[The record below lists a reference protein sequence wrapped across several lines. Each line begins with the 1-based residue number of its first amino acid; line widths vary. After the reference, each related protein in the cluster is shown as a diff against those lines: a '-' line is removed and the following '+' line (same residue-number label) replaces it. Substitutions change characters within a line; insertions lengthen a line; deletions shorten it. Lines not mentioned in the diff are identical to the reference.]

1 MADYQAQIRLGFQ
14 GLDKLQTLD
23 GSLQNAANNA
33 DRLSGT
39 KIKIRTTG
47 AEALNKLASQMS
59 AIETRAASLAS
70 AVSRIGGEAAT
81 IRFNARL
88 DRQSLNKELDLVSR
102 QFQRRNWRLNVT
114 DTSVKTARNQAEKLR
129 EELEGITRKKYVIN
143 VEYKYSNPPSG
154 GRSGGRPP
162 GPPAPPRGPAGPGGA
177 SPEDIARRAGEA
189 MASGLTG
196 RLYSDAVA
204 GARSSVAR
212 EGLIDRFRQRV
223 QRPQSPGGINQALSQ
238 RYLQALGGA
247 VPAGASPQ
255 ELRAEVERLL
265 RTVDE
270 SVIESITSRIEDLR
284 LSLRMPRNMRPR
296 TRAVSGLD
304 ELLSRMAEQTTRPE
318 DAGRMLRMLPS
329 RMITTDLAGLASQ
342 QASSYLWPSL
352 IPQGKDRLFDE
363 IRRLFGSYFKSLNP
377 GSPWTGAGAKPYAL
391 QEIMAWEPWMN
402 TPRSQRGQRMLPPA
416 RAGGA
421 IALSGTSA
429 APVPA
434 SGYNRILPVSVRD
447 ITVSAMQSI
456 SRSVSGGGGASGGGG
471 GGGGGAS
478 GGGGGGAS
486 GGIPR
491 WRRQDSATVSDSRF
505 ASSTL
510 YEGLALTSVDAR
522 RRGRFAD
529 VLDGYA
535 RAVVDGEQAQ
545 RSLNADIARTA
556 QAIQSARR
564 AYVEAGATQV
574 LTSDQVRGTRSGITR
589 QRRADFAIGQRRLA
603 DQIQALEESR
613 APIDIFRN
621 YGRLQELYGGLP
633 ITQRRGALRGLRSA
647 RSGAIRGVASEAL
660 IGGAF
665 PLLFGQGPATSIG
678 GAIGGAAS
686 LLGPGAGFAG
696 GLVGSAIGMQFDT
709 FSNNLKEL
717 ASSLKAPNDAIQ
729 ALEKNGFNVGDSIKF
744 QVQQLQSVGR
754 AYDAQTLVLREVEKR
769 LGPGAAKELNALNT
783 EQKRLQ
789 ESSAILAGDLQR
801 LVIPGIIGFTV
812 VLNDLVNFINKVRGG
827 GQGVDKSRRNY
838 RFNPLTGKLTDIGE
852 APRSR
857 IQERIDKAIASASDR
872 RALSPEDAFRDAS
885 SRIDE
890 SRKAADSIQ
899 SAYRE
904 AFKLQRQTHDLQRDG
919 ATLNREIA
927 DYSYKKEREIFDL
940 RQQALEKQI
949 ENTRGATQN
958 RIERGDLGARGAFS
972 SAVGFEQQ
980 LLSNVREVMRTRKEG
995 EADIEQSRRRLEL
1008 TLVKL
1013 GRDAEDYKRTNAR
1026 EIEDIER
1033 RKLAYTRSV
1042 EDYRMQV
1049 ADYVLQRSRESA
1061 DYMRQAMT
1069 LPDMGAGGSAPAGA
1083 GATGGGAMGS
1093 KLSRLIGSHESYGGN
1108 YGAFNRGGSNQ
1119 GHTAHGSGIDPNL
1132 VNMTIAE
1139 IQRRQLAPGV
1149 PRNQQL
1155 HAVGKYQIIG
1165 STLRSLM
1172 QGRYG
1177 TTGVGSGDRF
1187 TPEVQERLG
1196 SALARNRV
1204 QGRSVE
1210 QGMRGLRQEWIGL
1223 QYASDAKLREAVVE
1237 LRGGAALAGPQ
1248 ASAATQVSNVP
1259 APRFRGVPIGPT
1271 PSAAPSNAARMAAG
1285 ASLAGG
1291 EKEAQRILEDQIKLR
1306 QKGVELGQ
1314 IEQILQNNQLP
1325 QLQQQADALQRQ
1337 IEARKQAI
1345 GLSDQAA
1352 AVADGQAEA
1361 AARLTQIEKDR
1372 VNALTRAKT
1381 QYNPQELVAATKQ
1394 INEQAGLAV
1403 DIAKKEEEQR
1413 RKNIEL
1419 NNQLQNQDRIRSEVL
1434 QLQETLAVE
1443 KAQAIALERGELK
1456 ASNVEL
1462 LLASTL
1468 YQQADEAQRQKLSGL
1483 VAETEELRKQNEFR
1497 RQINE
1502 LQRDTSLVGAGIR
1515 AGFVGGGARAFEQGM
1530 RDFDGDTSKATDLA
1544 NRTNL
1549 LESQKLVWENLEKN
1563 IVDVSNAISG
1573 SLTNGLVD
1581 IVSGT
1586 KKIED
1591 VGREM
1596 LRNIAGS
1603 FADAAQQQLTS
1614 LLQRQLAGVLSGV
1627 VGGGG
1632 GGGGGS
1638 FASSLLGA
1646 AAPALIPGF
1655 SPSFAFGGFF
1665 ANGGTT
1671 KPGEG
1676 YVVGEKG
1683 PEFFFPGMV
1692 GSVVPQSKVDKAAE
1706 LRGMREPSEGVLDL
1720 RYTVKEERGERYVT
1734 ESTFRKSNAAL
1745 LQRAR
1750 NSTYAGMRNSKDV
1763 RDYSGI

>member
-1 MADYQAQIRLGFQ
+1 MADYEGRVRVTGDFSDFDRGLKTVERRLNKPLEAVLVTSGFQQAQQSLSKLQRTIGELNKTPLEIFKGPATNAAARVAGIDSRQQDTFRALGQSAKDFFNSIASGSKSLASTTAGLRQQAAAFKALADNINFADKSQKRYFRDFTQGAEIANIRAGKATVEQLTALKDLYQSGTGGFRQDINPRVGGLNQLLSLGKDLPRTKAALTEYRSELSRVYDLVETRSLSGGIIAVEISNVEKELLKIEQDRAEANNQINNIKTASYALTGKQLFLEEENLAAIERQAAARRRAQQAANDLYNRDRALSRDFGVSTALTLRPAGVNDEEVALRNLVSTQSRLNAIEEENLAAVERRLGARQ
-14 GLDKLQTLD
+14 AEVA
-23 GSLQNAANNA
+23 AANELVRA
-33 DRLSGT
+33 QRQAAGDTYARDRALSRDFGVST
-39 KIKIRTTG
+39 
-47 AEALNKLASQMS
+47 ALTLRPAGVNDEDVARRNLISDR
-59 AIETRAASLAS
+59 TRAAAEASVFNVFSRQAEEVEKDSPTLKSISRNRDKIEAETRREALAQAKNANQAS
-70 AVSRIGGEAAT
+70 ARGRAAEFRRTGGLSFDE
-81 IRFNARL
+81 RL
-88 DRQSLNKELDLVSR
+88 A
-102 QFQRRNWRLNVT
+102 QRRPDL
-114 DTSVKTARNQAEKLR
+114 A
-129 EELEGITRKKYVIN
+129 
-143 VEYKYSNPPSG
+143 
-154 GRSGGRPP
+154 P
-162 GPPAPPRGPAGPGGA
+162 GPKQQPGFFRGSPRQ
-177 SPEDIARRAGEA
+177 
-189 MASGLTG
+189 
-196 RLYSDAVA
+196 AVA
-204 GARSSVAR
+204 
-212 EGLIDRFRQRV
+212 EGLI
-223 QRPQSPGGINQALSQ
+223 GGS
-238 RYLQALGGA
+238 
-247 VPAGASPQ
+247 
-255 ELRAEVERLL
+255 
-265 RTVDE
+265 
-270 SVIESITSRIEDLR
+270 
-284 LSLRMPRNMRPR
+284 
-296 TRAVSGLD
+296 
-304 ELLSRMAEQTTRPE
+304 
-318 DAGRMLRMLPS
+318 
-329 RMITTDLAGLASQ
+329 
-342 QASSYLWPSL
+342 
-352 IPQGKDRLFDE
+352 
-363 IRRLFGSYFKSLNP
+363 
-377 GSPWTGAGAKPYAL
+377 
-391 QEIMAWEPWMN
+391 
-402 TPRSQRGQRMLPPA
+402 
-416 RAGGA
+416 
-421 IALSGTSA
+421 
-429 APVPA
+429 
-434 SGYNRILPVSVRD
+434 
-447 ITVSAMQSI
+447 
-456 SRSVSGGGGASGGGG
+456 
-471 GGGGGAS
+471 
-478 GGGGGGAS
+478 
-486 GGIPR
+486 
-491 WRRQDSATVSDSRF
+491 
-505 ASSTL
+505 
-510 YEGLALTSVDAR
+510 
-522 RRGRFAD
+522 
-529 VLDGYA
+529 
-535 RAVVDGEQAQ
+535 
-545 RSLNADIARTA
+545 
-556 QAIQSARR
+556 
-564 AYVEAGATQV
+564 
-574 LTSDQVRGTRSGITR
+574 
-589 QRRADFAIGQRRLA
+589 
-603 DQIQALEESR
+603 
-613 APIDIFRN
+613 
-621 YGRLQELYGGLP
+621 
-633 ITQRRGALRGLRSA
+633 
-647 RSGAIRGVASEAL
+647 
-660 IGGAF
+660 F
-665 PLLFGQGPATSIG
+665 PLLFGQGLGASAGGLAGGLAGGSIG
-678 GAIGGAAS
+678 GSFGFGLSLIGTA
-686 LLGPGAGFAG
+686 
-696 GLVGSAIGMQFDT
+696 VGSAIDT
-709 FSNNLKEL
+709 TSNNLKEL

-729 ALEKNGFNVGDSIKF
+729 ALEKSGFNVSDSIKF

-754 AYDAQTLVLREVEKR
+754 AYDAQTLVLREAEKR

-801 LVIPGIIGFTV
+801 LVIPGIIGFTI
-812 VLNDLVNFINKVRGG
+812 VLNDIVSLINSIRGG
-827 GQGVDKSRRNY
+827 GQDLDNRRNY
-838 RFNPLTGKLTDIGE
+838 RFNPFTGKLTDIGE
-852 APRSR
+852 VPRSG
-857 IQERIDKAIASASDR
+857 IQKRIDKAIASSSGRPAPS
-872 RALSPEDAFRDAS
+872 AEDAFRDAGA
-885 SRIDE
+885 RIDE
-890 SRKAADSIQ
+890 SRKAADDIK

-904 AFKLQRQTHDLQRDG
+904 AFKLQRQAHDLQRDG

-1061 DYMRQAMT
+1061 DYMRQAAT

-1083 GATGGGAMGS
+1083 GATGGGAMGKGS
-1093 KLSRLIGSHESYGGN
+1093 VGGIGNMLPGT
-1108 YGAFNRGGSNQ
+1108 RGGPNINEGVGYGRGRLHAGRDLGLDVGDPIHARRAGIITQSYPSGFGRVGGAVVIKYDDGMQ
-1119 GHTAHGSGIDPNL
+1119 GVYGHTL
-1132 VNMTIAE
+1132 
-1139 IQRRQLAPGV
+1139 PGV
-1149 PRNQQL
+1149 GAGQRVMAGQRIATVAPDAANTHL
-1155 HAVGKYQIIG
+1155 HY
-1165 STLRSLM
+1165 
-1172 QGRYG
+1172 
-1177 TTGVGSGDRF
+1177 
-1187 TPEVQERLG
+1187 
-1196 SALARNRV
+1196 
-1204 QGRSVE
+1204 
-1210 QGMRGLRQEWIGL
+1210 
-1223 QYASDAKLREAVVE
+1223 E
-1237 LRGGAALAGPQ
+1237 LRDQAGKLLEPLKFILESLKVSAGKAGPQ
-1248 ASAATQVSNVP
+1248 ASAAAQISNVP
-1259 APRFRGVPIGPT
+1259 APTFRGVPIGPT

>member
-1 MADYQAQIRLGFQ
+1 MADYEGRVRVTGDFSDFDRGLKTVERRLNKPLEAVLVTSGFQQAQQSLSKLQRTIGELNKTPLEIFKGPATNAAARVAGIDSRQQDTFRALGQSAKDFFNNIASGSKSLASTTAGLRQQAAAFKALADNINFADKSQKRYFRDFTQGAEIANIRAGKATVEQLTALKDLYQSGTGGFGQDINPRVGGLNQLLSLGKDLPRTKAALTEYRSELSRVYDLVETRSLSGGIIAVEISNVEKELLKIERDRAEANNQINNIKTASYALTGKQLFLEEENLAAIERQAAARRRAQQAANDLYNRDRALSRDFGVGTALTLRPAGVSDEEVALRNLVSTQSKLNAIEEENLAAAERRLGARQ
-14 GLDKLQTLD
+14 AEVA
-23 GSLQNAANNA
+23 AANELVKA
-33 DRLSGT
+33 QRQAAGDTYARDRALSRDFGVGP
-39 KIKIRTTG
+39 G
-47 AEALNKLASQMS
+47 ATLRPAGVSDEDVARRNLISDR
-59 AIETRAASLAS
+59 TRAAAEASVFNVFSRQAEEVEKDSPTLKSISRNRDKIEAETRREALAQAKNANQAS
-70 AVSRIGGEAAT
+70 ARGRAAELRRTGGLSFDE
-81 IRFNARL
+81 RL
-88 DRQSLNKELDLVSR
+88 A
-102 QFQRRNWRLNVT
+102 QRRPDL
-114 DTSVKTARNQAEKLR
+114 A
-129 EELEGITRKKYVIN
+129 
-143 VEYKYSNPPSG
+143 
-154 GRSGGRPP
+154 P
-162 GPPAPPRGPAGPGGA
+162 GLKQQPGFFRGSPRQ
-177 SPEDIARRAGEA
+177 
-189 MASGLTG
+189 
-196 RLYSDAVA
+196 AVA
-204 GARSSVAR
+204 
-212 EGLIDRFRQRV
+212 EGLI
-223 QRPQSPGGINQALSQ
+223 GGS
-238 RYLQALGGA
+238 
-247 VPAGASPQ
+247 
-255 ELRAEVERLL
+255 
-265 RTVDE
+265 
-270 SVIESITSRIEDLR
+270 
-284 LSLRMPRNMRPR
+284 
-296 TRAVSGLD
+296 
-304 ELLSRMAEQTTRPE
+304 
-318 DAGRMLRMLPS
+318 
-329 RMITTDLAGLASQ
+329 
-342 QASSYLWPSL
+342 
-352 IPQGKDRLFDE
+352 
-363 IRRLFGSYFKSLNP
+363 
-377 GSPWTGAGAKPYAL
+377 
-391 QEIMAWEPWMN
+391 
-402 TPRSQRGQRMLPPA
+402 
-416 RAGGA
+416 
-421 IALSGTSA
+421 
-429 APVPA
+429 
-434 SGYNRILPVSVRD
+434 
-447 ITVSAMQSI
+447 
-456 SRSVSGGGGASGGGG
+456 
-471 GGGGGAS
+471 
-478 GGGGGGAS
+478 
-486 GGIPR
+486 
-491 WRRQDSATVSDSRF
+491 
-505 ASSTL
+505 
-510 YEGLALTSVDAR
+510 
-522 RRGRFAD
+522 
-529 VLDGYA
+529 
-535 RAVVDGEQAQ
+535 
-545 RSLNADIARTA
+545 
-556 QAIQSARR
+556 
-564 AYVEAGATQV
+564 
-574 LTSDQVRGTRSGITR
+574 
-589 QRRADFAIGQRRLA
+589 
-603 DQIQALEESR
+603 
-613 APIDIFRN
+613 
-621 YGRLQELYGGLP
+621 
-633 ITQRRGALRGLRSA
+633 
-647 RSGAIRGVASEAL
+647 
-660 IGGAF
+660 F
-665 PLLFGQGPATSIG
+665 PLLFGQGLGASAGGLAGGLAG
-678 GAIGGAAS
+678 GAIGGSFGFGLS
-686 LLGPGAGFAG
+686 LIGTA
-696 GLVGSAIGMQFDT
+696 VGSAIDT
-709 FSNNLKEL
+709 TSNNLKEL
-717 ASSLKAPNDAIQ
+717 AVSLKAPNDAIQ
-729 ALEKNGFNVGDSIKF
+729 ALEKSGFNVSDSIKF

-789 ESSAILAGDLQR
+789 ESWSILAGDLQR
-801 LVIPGIIGFTV
+801 LVIPGIIGFTI
-812 VLNDLVNFINKVRGG
+812 VLNDIVGLINTVRGG

-872 RALSPEDAFRDAS
+872 RAPSAEDAFRDAS

-904 AFKLQRQTHDLQRDG
+904 AFKLQRQAHDLQRDG

-1061 DYMRQAMT
+1061 DYMRQAAT

-1248 ASAATQVSNVP
+1248 ASAAAQISNVP
-1259 APRFRGVPIGPT
+1259 APTFRGVPIGPT

-1291 EKEAQRILEDQIKLR
+1291 EKEAQRILEDQIRLR

-1403 DIAKKEEEQR
+1403 DVAKKEEEQR

-1443 KAQAIALERGELK
+1443 KAQAVALERGELK

-1596 LRNIAGS
+1596 LKNIAGS

-1632 GGGGGS
+1632 GGGGS

-1646 AAPALIPGF
+1646 AAPTLIPGF

>member
-1 MADYQAQIRLGFQ
+1 MADYQAQIRLAVQGLPQLDQLQRRLENATRLLNAFDRRADSVEQAAGAASRQVARAGSGVVRARQDLAAARRERVRGEGGRFAGADLPARRRAEGYLRIAEIGLQQEARSLREINEERRRYAARLRRVNQIIGNTAPAAGEVAANIEGLMRDIGQGSRGNYLANLFQ
-14 GLDKLQTLD
+14 GRQQEFARGGAGT
-23 GSLQNAANNA
+23 
-33 DRLSGT
+33 RLSPELQQQA
-39 KIKIRTTG
+39 R
-47 AEALNKLASQMS
+47 NV
-59 AIETRAASLAS
+59 RAAWDIATAGGRENLQLMQRLSTEMAGLVRQQNELNRGGAGRSIAFEAGRRGQERITELSRMVGADPSRVRGLRSQATNVIATGNTGDIKGSQEAQRRMNVSIGRYQRELDAAAAELNILGRSQGRNLNVRTSWQRALGEMGTIAQQNRRALPSSALLAERIARTPGGS
-70 AVSRIGGEAAT
+70 APR
-81 IRFNARL
+81 RL
-88 DRQSLNKELDLVSR
+88 DELKAQEEKRLAKEAER
-102 QFQRRNWRLNVT
+102 AAG
-114 DTSVKTARNQAEKLR
+114 SVGRFAAALER
-129 EELEGITRKKYVIN
+129 EEKRRASLGIGA
-143 VEYKYSNPPSG
+143 VERVGASTGRARG
-154 GRSGGRPP
+154 GAIPMGGQGGRPGMFNQYP
-162 GPPAPPRGPAGPGGA
+162 FPAGPGNVYGA
-177 SPEDIARRAGEA
+177 AEF
-189 MASGLTG
+189 
-196 RLYSDAVA
+196 
-204 GARSSVAR
+204 RS
-212 EGLIDRFRQRV
+212 IQR
-223 QRPQSPGGINQALSQ
+223 
-238 RYLQALGGA
+238 
-247 VPAGASPQ
+247 
-255 ELRAEVERLL
+255 
-265 RTVDE
+265 D
-270 SVIESITSRIEDLR
+270 
-284 LSLRMPRNMRPR
+284 
-296 TRAVSGLD
+296 
-304 ELLSRMAEQTTRPE
+304 
-318 DAGRMLRMLPS
+318 
-329 RMITTDLAGLASQ
+329 Q
-342 QASSYLWPSL
+342 QAAAKRPGFF
-352 IPQGKDRLFDE
+352 QGDRRDM
-363 IRRLFGSYFKSLNP
+363 IGN
-377 GSPWTGAGAKPYAL
+377 
-391 QEIMAWEPWMN
+391 
-402 TPRSQRGQRMLPPA
+402 
-416 RAGGA
+416 A
-421 IALSGTSA
+421 I
-429 APVPA
+429 
-434 SGYNRILPVSVRD
+434 
-447 ITVSAMQSI
+447 
-456 SRSVSGGGGASGGGG
+456 
-471 GGGGGAS
+471 
-478 GGGGGGAS
+478 
-486 GGIPR
+486 
-491 WRRQDSATVSDSRF
+491 
-505 ASSTL
+505 
-510 YEGLALTSVDAR
+510 
-522 RRGRFAD
+522 
-529 VLDGYA
+529 
-535 RAVVDGEQAQ
+535 
-545 RSLNADIARTA
+545 
-556 QAIQSARR
+556 
-564 AYVEAGATQV
+564 
-574 LTSDQVRGTRSGITR
+574 
-589 QRRADFAIGQRRLA
+589 
-603 DQIQALEESR
+603 
-613 APIDIFRN
+613 
-621 YGRLQELYGGLP
+621 
-633 ITQRRGALRGLRSA
+633 
-647 RSGAIRGVASEAL
+647 

-665 PLLFGQGPATSIG
+665 PALFGQGL
-678 GAIGGAAS
+678 GAS
-686 LLGPGAGFAG
+686 AG
-696 GLVGSAIGMQFDT
+696 GLVGGLAGGAIGDSFGFGLSLVGTAIGQAVDT
-709 FSNNLKEL
+709 TVNNLTELADAIRSPGKALDALEKSGL
-717 ASSLKAPNDAIQ
+717 ASSRG
-729 ALEKNGFNVGDSIKF
+729 LEQTRLYVDR
-744 QVQQLQSVGR
+744 LTAVGR
-754 AYDAQTLVLREVEKR
+754 SYDAQTLVLQEAQKR
-769 LGPGAAKELNALNT
+769 LGPGSLTELGKLDTAQ
-783 EQKRLQ
+783 QKVQERFGLIASEIQVRLLPVLQ
-789 ESSAILAGDLQR
+789 GFVEFLGSAAGD
-801 LVIPGIIGFTV
+801 IGGFA
-812 VLNDLVNFINKVRGG
+812 
-827 GQGVDKSRRNY
+827 GQ
-838 RFNPLTGKLTDIGE
+838 
-852 APRSR
+852 SR
-857 IQERIDKAIASASDR
+857 IQRLDPKTFERLRSQAIRETSGPMGIFGDKEKYNTRLNELSR
-872 RALSPEDAFRDAS
+872 RELAKRFANERAQVPQTPQEKLAGEMAQVQ
-885 SRIDE
+885 E
-890 SRKAADSIQ
+890 SRKIADQIQ

-904 AFKLQRQTHDLQRDG
+904 AFKLQRQAHDLQRDG

-949 ENTRGATQN
+949 ENTRGAAQN
-958 RIERGDLGARGAFS
+958 RIERSDLGARGAFA

-980 LLSNVREVMRTRKEG
+980 LLNNVREVMRTRREG

-1069 LPDMGAGGSAPAGA
+1069 LPDMGAGGNAPAGA
-1083 GATGGGAMGS
+1083 GAPGGGAMGPAVTPRTLMGVPGVIEYLTGDRS
-1093 KLSRLIGSHESYGGN
+1093 SPGYRPDH
-1108 YGAFNRGGSNQ
+1108 GGSNYHEHIAFASRQ
-1119 GHTAHGSGIDPNL
+1119 IRDNVIAMLRKSGI
-1132 VNMTIAE
+1132 T
-1139 IQRRQLAPGV
+1139 
-1149 PRNQQL
+1149 
-1155 HAVGKYQIIG
+1155 IG
-1165 STLRSLM
+1165 STDG
-1172 QGRYG
+1172 GRHAPNSYHYSG
-1177 TTGVGSGDRF
+1177 QAVDIPGAQVPVG
-1187 TPEVQERLG
+1187 QED
-1196 SALARNRV
+1196 ALARRV
-1204 QGRSVE
+1204 RSLIA
-1210 QGMRGLRQEWIGL
+1210 GYL
-1223 QYASDAKLREAVVE
+1223 
-1237 LRGGAALAGPQ
+1237 GGAAPAAPQ
-1248 ASAATQVSNVP
+1248 ASAAAQISNVTAP
-1259 APRFRGVPIGPT
+1259 AFRNVPIGPT
-1271 PSAAPSNAARMAAG
+1271 PSAAPVNAANAAAYTALGLG
-1285 ASLAGG
+1285 AN
-1291 EKEAQRILEDQIKLR
+1291 EAQRILEDQIKLR

-1372 VNALTRAKT
+1372 INALTRAKT

-1497 RQINE
+1497 KQINE

-1596 LRNIAGS
+1596 LKNIAGS

-1614 LLQRQLAGVLSGV
+1614 LLQRQLAGILSGV

-1632 GGGGGS
+1632 GGGGG
-1638 FASSLLGA
+1638 FTSSLLGA
-1646 AAPALIPGF
+1646 AAPSLIPGF

-1692 GSVVPQSKVDKAAE
+1692 GSVVPQGKVDKAAE
-1706 LRGMREPSEGVLDL
+1706 LRSMKRSSNDVLDL
-1720 RYTVKEERGERYVT
+1720 RYTVTEERGERYVT